1 MFGFEKPL
9 LSHGSHYLNDEVT
22 SSDNVDSYLRCFSGS
37 LSRIT
42 LPYDLIL
49 ASHPNLL
56 FRAHGDKYI
65 HTKKNEAVL
74 VGHKGSIQII
84 LGSVSQ

>member
-1 MFGFEKPL
+1 MLSFEKPL

-37 LSRIT
+37 LSGIT
-42 LPYDLIL
+42 LPYDLRL
-49 ASHPNLL
+49 DSHPTPL

-65 HTKKNEAVL
+65 HAKNKAVL
-74 VGHKGSIQII
+74 AGHKGSIQII
-84 LGSVSQ
+84 PRSISQ